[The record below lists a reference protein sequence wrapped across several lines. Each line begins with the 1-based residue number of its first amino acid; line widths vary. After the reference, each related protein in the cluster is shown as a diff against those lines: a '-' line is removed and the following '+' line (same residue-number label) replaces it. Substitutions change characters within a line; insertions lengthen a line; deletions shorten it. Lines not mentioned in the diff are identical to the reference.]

1 MISARSLCV
10 IVLLTLFFHF
20 GSTVNNTRNE
30 EFRFI
35 YYDYSKGIDSG
46 MRVRAWGPFR
56 YYVAVKLCIEQITR
70 DDANWCGFGL
80 MVRQYVDIENH
91 WERKELDEFYA
102 NMRNSNCYISQL
114 NHLFRYEPFIREGKS
129 KEGRMPQLNDVT
141 PSKNVNAFAYDVVQV
156 VAGSLAFICVFL
168 IIAVITLGVLNC
180 RKPRQKPSDHR
191 SRPSDNY
198 KRHTG
203 RSGNK
208 VGGLSADSSD
218 EKKMAGEQPCY
229 TLIHIPND
237 YEAPSE
243 QELKYLFEHGDTRL
257 KTDALKKLIMMLMNG
272 DQIGPT
278 LMMYVIRF
286 CLPSHDHAMK
296 KLMLLFWEV
305 VPKTSADG
313 QLLREMILVCDAYRK
328 DLQHANEYVR
338 GSTLRFLCK
347 LKEPELLEPLMP
359 PIRACLEHKHHYVR
373 RNAVL
378 AIYTIYQNFEFL
390 IPDAPELVSNFL
402 ETEQDASCKR
412 NAFMMLLHVDQA
424 RALDYLSGC
433 IEQVT
438 SFCDILQ
445 LIIVEL
451 IYKVCISNRSE
462 CARFIRCVYKL
473 LKSQSAAVRY
483 EAAST
488 LVTLTSAPSAV
499 KAAASVYIELIVKES
514 DNNVKLIV
522 LDKLID
528 LKESVQNERVL
539 QELVMDILRVLSA
552 TDHEVRKKALSL
564 ALELVSSRNVNEM
577 VMVLR
582 KEMGKSRDGA
592 EGADQYRQL
601 LVRTLHR
608 ATMKFSDVAE
618 QIIPVLIEFLSD
630 SSESAALDVLD
641 FLREA
646 VHRLPGLRSVIIDQ
660 LHEVFPSICNANVFG
675 RTTWLL
681 GEFADTPERMVK
693 LFSLIKTAVGPLP
706 LVDAELRERE
716 GDEPVVDESAQ
727 ASTDKANKPIV
738 TADGTYA
745 TQSAVVSDTKAAQGD
760 RPLLRNF
767 FIEGD
772 FFLAASLST
781 TLSKVLLRYS
791 AAHAGYQEPVNRFS
805 GEVLFLLSSMI
816 HFGKSGLCK
825 SQITEDDIDRI
836 STAISLIADKWP
848 EATGIFV
855 TECRDS
861 LDQMLTAKGD
871 STKSED
877 AFSKSRKAN
886 IVEADKTIAFT
897 QLSTLMEGLTGTNL
911 FDLSLSQALGTSQK
925 SQKFDFASSKLAK
938 VVQLAGLSDPVYA
951 EAYVNVNQY
960 DIVLDVLIVNQTG
973 GTLQNVS
980 LELSTIGDLK
990 LVDKPSPITLAP
1002 NDFANIKAT
1011 VKVASTE
1018 NAVIFSTI
1026 AYDVHGPTSDR
1037 NCVYLQDIHVDIMDY
1052 IVPGSCSDYEFCQ
1065 MWPEFEWEN
1074 KVIVNTPITD
1084 LREYL
1089 DHISKKTN
1097 MKLLTADAAL
1107 DGDCGIMAANF
1118 CAHSIF
1124 GEDSL
1129 ANVSIEKSVFGDTD
1143 SPIVG
1148 HIRIRAKS
1156 QGMALA
1162 LGDKINAAQK
1172 ERSYVSAQMA
1182 VKR

>member
-1 MISARSLCV
+1 MS
-10 IVLLTLFFHF
+10 
-20 GSTVNNTRNE
+20 
-30 EFRFI
+30 
-35 YYDYSKGIDSG
+35 
-46 MRVRAWGPFR
+46 
-56 YYVAVKLCIEQITR
+56 
-70 DDANWCGFGL
+70 
-80 MVRQYVDIENH
+80 
-91 WERKELDEFYA
+91 
-102 NMRNSNCYISQL
+102 
-114 NHLFRYEPFIREGKS
+114 
-129 KEGRMPQLNDVT
+129 
-141 PSKNVNAFAYDVVQV
+141 
-156 VAGSLAFICVFL
+156 
-168 IIAVITLGVLNC
+168 
-180 RKPRQKPSDHR
+180 
-191 SRPSDNY
+191 
-198 KRHTG
+198 
-203 RSGNK
+203 
-208 VGGLSADSSD
+208 
-218 EKKMAGEQPCY
+218 GEQPCY
-229 TLIHIPND
+229 TLIHVAND

-243 QELKYLFEHGDTRL
+243 QKLKDLFEKGDTKQ
-257 KTDALKKLIMMLMNG
+257 KTEALKKLILMIMNG
-272 DQIGPT
+272 DKIGPT

-286 CLPSHDHAMK
+286 CLPSQEHIIK
-296 KLMLLFWEV
+296 KLLLLFWEV

-313 QLLREMILVCDAYRK
+313 KLLHEMILVCDAYRK
-328 DLQHANEYVR
+328 DLQHPNEFVR
-338 GSTLRFLCK
+338 GATLRFLCK

-359 PIRACLEHKHHYVR
+359 AIRTCLEHRHSYVR

-390 IPDAPELVSNFL
+390 IPDAPELISNFL

-433 IEQVT
+433 IDQVT

-451 IYKVCISNRSE
+451 IYKVCVSNRSE
-462 CARFIRCVYKL
+462 CARFIRCVYNL

-483 EAAST
+483 EAAGT

-499 KAAASVYIELIVKES
+499 KAAASAYIELIVKES

-522 LDKLID
+522 LDKLVE
-528 LKESVQNERVL
+528 LKENVQNERVL

-552 TDHEVRKKALSL
+552 TDYEVRKKTLTL

-577 VMVLR
+577 VMLLR
-582 KEMGKSRDGA
+582 KEIGKSTNGDSGA

-608 ATMKFSDVAE
+608 ATIKFPDVAE
-618 QIIPVLIEFLSD
+618 QIIPVLMEFLSD
-630 SSESAALDVLD
+630 STESAALDVLD

-681 GEFADTPERMVK
+681 GEFSDTPERMVK
-693 LFSLIKTAVGPLP
+693 LFSLIKTAIGPLP

-727 ASTDKANKPIV
+727 VPTEKAKKPTV

-745 TQSAVVSDTKAAQGD
+745 TQSALVSDTKAVKGD

-772 FFLAASLST
+772 FFLAASLAT
-781 TLSKVLLRYS
+781 TLTKVLLRYS
-791 AAHAGYQEPVNRFS
+791 AAHAGHQEPVNRFS
-805 GEVLFLLSSMI
+805 GEVLFLLSSVI

-836 STAISLIADKWP
+836 STAIRLIVDKWP
-848 EATGIFV
+848 EATGIFM

-877 AFSKSRKAN
+877 AFGKSRKAN

-897 QLSTLMEGLTGTNL
+897 QLSTRMEGLTGTNL

-938 VVQLAGLSDPVYA
+938 VIQLAGLSDPVYA

-973 GTLQNVS
+973 DTLQNVS
-980 LELSTIGDLK
+980 LELSTTGDLK

-1026 AYDVHGPTSDR
+1026 AYDVRGATSDR
-1037 NCVYLQDIHVDIMDY
+1037 NCVYLQDIHIDIMDY
-1052 IVPGSCSDYEFCQ
+1052 IVPGSCTDYEFRQ
-1065 MWPEFEWEN
+1065 MWAEFEWEN
-1074 KVIVNTPITD
+1074 KVTVNTPITD

-1107 DGDCGIMAANF
+1107 DGDCGFMAANF

-1129 ANVSIEKSVFGDTD
+1129 ANVSIEKTSFGDAQST
-1143 SPIVG
+1143 IMG

-1172 ERSYVSAQMA
+1172 ERPTVSEQISAQC
-1182 VKR
+1182 